1 MTSVLPFSLCIIDVV
16 PFDKVGGRSKASVYP
31 SNSTSIG
38 RLERYKEAWFAL
50 KSGHKQQKYGRNAGI
65 IGELVP
71 RRGLEPPTGGRPGAR
86 TIPVVSHAC
95 QRNGPIYTF

>member
-38 RLERYKEAWFAL
+38 RLERYKDAWYL
-50 KSGHKQQKYGRNAGI
+50 QKSGYKSGHKQEKIRRNVGI
-65 IGELVP
+65 TEEMVP
-71 RRGLEPPTGGRPGAR
+71 RRGLEPPRGCP
-86 TIPVVSHAC
+86 H
-95 QRNGPIYTF
+95 

>member
-1 MTSVLPFSLCIIDVV
+1 MIYDFGFAALPLCIIDVV

-50 KSGHKQQKYGRNAGI
+50 KSGHKQQKYGRNVGI

-71 RRGLEPPTGGRPGAR
+71 RRGLEPPRGCP
-86 TIPVVSHAC
+86 H
-95 QRNGPIYTF
+95 